1 MSLKKK
7 TEVRTGKMVREL
19 MLADEDV
26 NASLIMVYSEN
37 GVNAEIKI
45 EGLTPKCNEELFL
58 SGNVDWNKSVIYKI
72 VDFTG
77 NAEVGKVTLTAMNKN
92 NVSLQIERVM
102 WSKGTKEEVAED
114 VTEATPVEKKPAPK
128 KEVIVDVPKPVT
140 PVAKPVTKPME
151 PITSVAPTPAPPK
164 RVEPVSEKVVP
175 APSPKRV
182 EAVIEKANPAPTKK
196 EETISMTKKEAVTPA
211 PKASA
216 ETNSALQTNYVK
228 LVKKAVEVC
237 QDYELGIDVDDS
249 IESLK
254 AELTSQGIS
263 VAFDKE
269 IMDVVNRLRSL
280 QDKGIKVEKVL
291 NLL

>member
-1 MSLKKK
+1 MSVKKK
-7 TEVRTGKMVREL
+7 TQVRTGKMVREL

-92 NVSLQIERVM
+92 NVSLEVERVM
-102 WSKGTKEEVAED
+102 WSKENKEAAEQEET
-114 VTEATPVEKKPAPK
+114 VVEATPK
-128 KEVIVDVPKPVT
+128 KEVF
-140 PVAKPVTKPME
+140 
-151 PITSVAPTPAPPK
+151 
-164 RVEPVSEKVVP
+164 
-175 APSPKRV
+175 V
-182 EAVIEKANPAPTKK
+182 EAPK
-196 EETISMTKKEAVTPA
+196 AVTPA
-211 PKASA
+211 PKPVTRVETPAAPKPTPVPTPKPVSVEA
-216 ETNSALQTNYVK
+216 AVELSTPAPVKKAAPTPVTKQETAPVAPAKPKQPALTETNTKLQENYVK
-228 LVKKAVEVC
+228 LVKKTIEVC
-237 QDYELGIDVDDS
+237 QDYELGIDIDDS

-254 AELTSQGIS
+254 KELQSQGIS
-263 VAFDKE
+263 VTFDKE

>member
-1 MSLKKK
+1 MSVKKK
-7 TEVRTGKMVREL
+7 TQVRTGKMVREL

-92 NVSLQIERVM
+92 NVSLEVERVM
-102 WSKGTKEEVAED
+102 WSKENKEAAEQEET
-114 VTEATPVEKKPAPK
+114 VVEAPK
-128 KEVIVDVPKPVT
+128 
-140 PVAKPVTKPME
+140 
-151 PITSVAPTPAPPK
+151 
-164 RVEPVSEKVVP
+164 
-175 APSPKRV
+175 
-182 EAVIEKANPAPTKK
+182 
-196 EETISMTKKEAVTPA
+196 AVTPA
-211 PKASA
+211 PKPVTRVETPAAPKPTPVPTLKPVSVEA
-216 ETNSALQTNYVK
+216 AVELSTPAPVKKAVPTPVTKQETAPVAPAKPKQPALTETNTKLQENYVK
-228 LVKKAVEVC
+228 LVKKTIEVC
-237 QDYELGIDVDDS
+237 QDYELGIDIDDS

-254 AELTSQGIS
+254 QELQSQGIS
-263 VAFDKE
+263 VTFDKE

>member
-1 MSLKKK
+1 MSVKKK
-7 TEVRTGKMVREL
+7 TQVRTGKMVREL

-92 NVSLQIERVM
+92 NVSLEIERVM
-102 WSKGTKEEVAED
+102 WSKENKEAAEQEETQ
-114 VTEATPVEKKPAPK
+114 VEAAPK
-128 KEVIVDVPKPVT
+128 KEVV
-140 PVAKPVTKPME
+140 
-151 PITSVAPTPAPPK
+151 
-164 RVEPVSEKVVP
+164 
-175 APSPKRV
+175 V
-182 EAVIEKANPAPTKK
+182 EAPKA
-196 EETISMTKKEAVTPA
+196 ITPA
-211 PKASA
+211 PKPITRVETPAMAPKPTPVPTPKPVSVEA
-216 ETNSALQTNYVK
+216 AVELTTPAPVKKVVPTPVTKQETAPVAPAKPKQPALTETNSKLQENYVK
-228 LVKKAVEVC
+228 LVKKTIEVC
-237 QDYELGIDVDDS
+237 QDYELGIDIDDS

-254 AELTSQGIS
+254 EELQSQGIS
-263 VAFDKE
+263 VTFDKE
-269 IMDVVNRLRSL
+269 IMDVVSRLRSL

>member
-1 MSLKKK
+1 MSVKKK
-7 TEVRTGKMVREL
+7 TQVRTGKMVREL

-45 EGLTPKCNEELFL
+45 EGLTQKCNEELFL

-92 NVSLQIERVM
+92 NVSLEIERVM
-102 WSKGTKEEVAED
+102 WSKENKEAAEQEET
-114 VTEATPVEKKPAPK
+114 VVEATPK
-128 KEVIVDVPKPVT
+128 KEVV
-140 PVAKPVTKPME
+140 
-151 PITSVAPTPAPPK
+151 
-164 RVEPVSEKVVP
+164 
-175 APSPKRV
+175 V
-182 EAVIEKANPAPTKK
+182 EAPK
-196 EETISMTKKEAVTPA
+196 AVTPA
-211 PKASA
+211 PKPVTRVETPATAPTPKPTPAPKPVSVEA
-216 ETNSALQTNYVK
+216 AVELSTPAPVKREVPTPVTKQETAPVAPAKPKQPALTETNSKLQENYVK
-228 LVKKAVEVC
+228 LVKKTIEVC
-237 QDYELGIDVDDS
+237 QDYELGIDIDDS
-249 IESLK
+249 IEGLK
-254 AELTSQGIS
+254 EELQSQGIS
-263 VAFDKE
+263 VTFDKE

>member
-1 MSLKKK
+1 MSVKKK
-7 TEVRTGKMVREL
+7 TQVRTGKMVREL

-92 NVSLQIERVM
+92 NVSLEVERVM
-102 WSKGTKEEVAED
+102 WSKENKEAAEQEET
-114 VTEATPVEKKPAPK
+114 VVEATPK
-128 KEVIVDVPKPVT
+128 KEVV
-140 PVAKPVTKPME
+140 
-151 PITSVAPTPAPPK
+151 
-164 RVEPVSEKVVP
+164 
-175 APSPKRV
+175 V
-182 EAVIEKANPAPTKK
+182 EAPR
-196 EETISMTKKEAVTPA
+196 AVTPA
-211 PKASA
+211 PKPVTRVETPAASKPTPVPTPKPVSVEA
-216 ETNSALQTNYVK
+216 AVELSTPAPVKKAAPTPVTKQETAPVAPAKPKQPALTETNTKLQENYVK
-228 LVKKAVEVC
+228 LVKKTIEVC
-237 QDYELGIDVDDS
+237 QDYELGIDIDDS

-254 AELTSQGIS
+254 KELQSQGIS
-263 VAFDKE
+263 VTFDKE

>member
-1 MSLKKK
+1 MSVKKK
-7 TEVRTGKMVREL
+7 TQVRTGKMVREL

-92 NVSLQIERVM
+92 NVSLEIERVM
-102 WSKGTKEEVAED
+102 WSKENKEAAEQEETQ
-114 VTEATPVEKKPAPK
+114 VEAAPK
-128 KEVIVDVPKPVT
+128 KEVVVEAAKAITPAPKPVT
-140 PVAKPVTKPME
+140 RVETPAMAPKPTPVPTPKPV
-151 PITSVAPTPAPPK
+151 S
-164 RVEPVSEKVVP
+164 
-175 APSPKRV
+175 V
-182 EAVIEKANPAPTKK
+182 EAAVEL
-196 EETISMTKKEAVTPA
+196 VTPA
-211 PKASA
+211 PVKKAVPTPVTKQETA
-216 ETNSALQTNYVK
+216 PVAPAKPKQPALTETNSKLQENYVK
-228 LVKKAVEVC
+228 LVKKTIEVC
-237 QDYELGIDVDDS
+237 QDYELGIDIDDS

-254 AELTSQGIS
+254 EELQSQGIS
-263 VAFDKE
+263 VTFDKE
-269 IMDVVNRLRSL
+269 IMDVVSRLRSL

>member
-1 MSLKKK
+1 MSVKKK
-7 TEVRTGKMVREL
+7 TQVRTGKMVREL

-92 NVSLQIERVM
+92 NVSLEIERVM
-102 WSKGTKEEVAED
+102 WSKENKEAAEQEET
-114 VTEATPVEKKPAPK
+114 VVEAPPK
-128 KEVIVDVPKPVT
+128 KEVVVEAPKAVTAAPKPVT
-140 PVAKPVTKPME
+140 RVETPVAPKPTPVLAPKPVSVEAAVELSTPAPVKKEVPTPVTKQETAP
-151 PITSVAPTPAPPK
+151 VAPTKPKQPAL
-164 RVEPVSEKVVP
+164 
-175 APSPKRV
+175 
-182 EAVIEKANPAPTKK
+182 T
-196 EETISMTKKEAVTPA
+196 
-211 PKASA
+211 
-216 ETNSALQTNYVK
+216 ETNSKLQENYVK
-228 LVKKAVEVC
+228 LVKKTIEVC
-237 QDYELGIDVDDS
+237 QDYELGIDIDDS
-249 IESLK
+249 IEGLK
-254 AELTSQGIS
+254 EELQSQGIS
-263 VAFDKE
+263 VTFDKE

>member
-1 MSLKKK
+1 MSVKKK
-7 TEVRTGKMVREL
+7 TQVRTGKMVREL

-77 NAEVGKVTLTAMNKN
+77 NAEVGKVTLSAMNKN
-92 NVSLQIERVM
+92 NVSLEIERVM
-102 WSKGTKEEVAED
+102 WSKENKEAAGQEE
-114 VTEATPVEKKPAPK
+114 TPVEATPK
-128 KEVIVDVPKPVT
+128 KEVV
-140 PVAKPVTKPME
+140 
-151 PITSVAPTPAPPK
+151 
-164 RVEPVSEKVVP
+164 
-175 APSPKRV
+175 V
-182 EAVIEKANPAPTKK
+182 EAPKAG
-196 EETISMTKKEAVTPA
+196 TPA
-211 PKASA
+211 PKPITRVETPAMTPKPTPVPTPKPVSVEA
-216 ETNSALQTNYVK
+216 AVELTTPAPVKKVVPTSVTKQETVPVAPAKPKQPALTETNSKLQENYVK
-228 LVKKAVEVC
+228 LVKKTIEVC
-237 QDYELGIDVDDS
+237 QDYELGIDIDDS
-249 IESLK
+249 IEGLK
-254 AELTSQGIS
+254 EELQSQGIS
-263 VAFDKE
+263 VTFDKE

>member
-1 MSLKKK
+1 MSVKKK
-7 TEVRTGKMVREL
+7 TQVRTGKMVREL

-92 NVSLQIERVM
+92 NVSLEVERVM
-102 WSKGTKEEVAED
+102 WSKENKEAAEQEET
-114 VTEATPVEKKPAPK
+114 VVEATPNKEVVVEAPK
-128 KEVIVDVPKPVT
+128 
-140 PVAKPVTKPME
+140 
-151 PITSVAPTPAPPK
+151 
-164 RVEPVSEKVVP
+164 
-175 APSPKRV
+175 
-182 EAVIEKANPAPTKK
+182 
-196 EETISMTKKEAVTPA
+196 AVTPA
-211 PKASA
+211 PKPIMRVETPAAPKPTPVPTPKSVSVEA
-216 ETNSALQTNYVK
+216 AIELSTPAPVKKAVPTPVTKQETAPVTPVKPKQPALTETNTKLQENYVK
-228 LVKKAVEVC
+228 LVKKTIEVC
-237 QDYELGIDVDDS
+237 QDYELGIDIDDS
-249 IESLK
+249 IEGLK
-254 AELTSQGIS
+254 KELQSQGIS
-263 VAFDKE
+263 VTFDKE

>member
-1 MSLKKK
+1 MSVKKK
-7 TEVRTGKMVREL
+7 TQVRTGKMVREL

-77 NAEVGKVTLTAMNKN
+77 NAEVGKVTLAAMNKN
-92 NVSLQIERVM
+92 NVSLEVERVM
-102 WSKGTKEEVAED
+102 WSKENKEAAEQEET
-114 VTEATPVEKKPAPK
+114 VVEATPK
-128 KEVIVDVPKPVT
+128 KEVV
-140 PVAKPVTKPME
+140 
-151 PITSVAPTPAPPK
+151 
-164 RVEPVSEKVVP
+164 
-175 APSPKRV
+175 V
-182 EAVIEKANPAPTKK
+182 EAPK
-196 EETISMTKKEAVTPA
+196 AVTPA
-211 PKASA
+211 PKPVTRVETPAASKPTPVPTPKPVSVEA
-216 ETNSALQTNYVK
+216 AVELSTPAPVKKAAPTPVTKQETAPVAPAKPKQPALTETNTKLQENYVK
-228 LVKKAVEVC
+228 LVKKTIEVC
-237 QDYELGIDVDDS
+237 QDYELGIDIDDS

-254 AELTSQGIS
+254 KELQSQGIS
-263 VAFDKE
+263 VTFDKE

>member
-1 MSLKKK
+1 MSVKKK
-7 TEVRTGKMVREL
+7 TQVRTGKMVREL

-92 NVSLQIERVM
+92 NVSLEVERVM
-102 WSKGTKEEVAED
+102 WSKENKEAAEQEET
-114 VTEATPVEKKPAPK
+114 VVEPTPK
-128 KEVIVDVPKPVT
+128 KEVV
-140 PVAKPVTKPME
+140 
-151 PITSVAPTPAPPK
+151 
-164 RVEPVSEKVVP
+164 
-175 APSPKRV
+175 V
-182 EAVIEKANPAPTKK
+182 EAPK
-196 EETISMTKKEAVTPA
+196 AVTPA
-211 PKASA
+211 PKPVTRVETPVAPKPTPVPTPKPVSVEA
-216 ETNSALQTNYVK
+216 AVELSTPAPVKKAVPTPVTKQETAPVAPAKPKQPALTETNTKLQENYVK
-228 LVKKAVEVC
+228 LVKKTIEVC
-237 QDYELGIDVDDS
+237 QDYELGIDIDDS

-254 AELTSQGIS
+254 QELQSQGIS
-263 VAFDKE
+263 VTFDKE

>member
-1 MSLKKK
+1 MSVKKK
-7 TEVRTGKMVREL
+7 TQVRTGKMVREL

-92 NVSLQIERVM
+92 NVSLEIERVM
-102 WSKGTKEEVAED
+102 WSKENKEAAEQEET
-114 VTEATPVEKKPAPK
+114 VVEATPK
-128 KEVIVDVPKPVT
+128 KEVVIEAPKAVTRVETPAAPKPTPVPTPKPVSVEAAVELST
-140 PVAKPVTKPME
+140 PAPVKKAVPTPVTKQE
-151 PITSVAPTPAPPK
+151 TATVAPAKPKQPAL
-164 RVEPVSEKVVP
+164 
-175 APSPKRV
+175 
-182 EAVIEKANPAPTKK
+182 T
-196 EETISMTKKEAVTPA
+196 
-211 PKASA
+211 
-216 ETNSALQTNYVK
+216 ETNTKLQENYVK
-228 LVKKAVEVC
+228 LVKKTIEVC
-237 QDYELGIDVDDS
+237 QDYELGIDIDDS

-254 AELTSQGIS
+254 EELQSQGIS
-263 VAFDKE
+263 VTFDKE

>member
-7 TEVRTGKMVREL
+7 TQVRTGKMVREL

-58 SGNVDWNKSVIYKI
+58 SGKVDWNKSVIYKI

-77 NAEVGKVTLTAMNKN
+77 NAEVGKVTLSAMNKN

-102 WSKGTKEEVAED
+102 WSKETKEEVAELTD
-114 VTEATPVEKKPAPK
+114 NTLSVVEAPTPK
-128 KEVIVDVPKPVT
+128 KEAIVETSKEVT
-140 PVAKPVTKPME
+140 PVTKPVVN
-151 PITSVAPTPAPPK
+151 VAPTQASISKPVHPDPVVKTTPKPVQKEVVAPTTAQKVVTVSTP
-164 RVEPVSEKVVP
+164 VEPTSSVKQPATNQPNSELQ
-175 APSPKRV
+175 
-182 EAVIEKANPAPTKK
+182 EK
-196 EETISMTKKEAVTPA
+196 
-211 PKASA
+211 
-216 ETNSALQTNYVK
+216 YVR
-228 LVKKAVEVC
+228 LVKQAVDVC
-237 QDYELGIDVDDS
+237 QDYELGMDVDDS
-249 IESLK
+249 IENLK
-254 AELTSQGIS
+254 NELQKQGIS
-263 VAFDKE
+263 VAFDAE

-280 QDKGIKVEKVL
+280 KKKGIKVEKVL

>member
-1 MSLKKK
+1 MSVKKK
-7 TEVRTGKMVREL
+7 TQVRTGKMVREL

-92 NVSLQIERVM
+92 NVSLEIERVM
-102 WSKGTKEEVAED
+102 WSKENKEAAEQEET
-114 VTEATPVEKKPAPK
+114 VVEAPK
-128 KEVIVDVPKPVT
+128 
-140 PVAKPVTKPME
+140 
-151 PITSVAPTPAPPK
+151 
-164 RVEPVSEKVVP
+164 
-175 APSPKRV
+175 
-182 EAVIEKANPAPTKK
+182 
-196 EETISMTKKEAVTPA
+196 AVTPA
-211 PKASA
+211 PKPVTRVETPAAPKPTPVPTPKPVSVEAAMELSTPAPVKKAVPTPVTKQESA
-216 ETNSALQTNYVK
+216 PVAPAKPKQSALTETNTKLQENYVK
-228 LVKKAVEVC
+228 LVKKTIEVC
-237 QDYELGIDVDDS
+237 QDYELGIDIDDS

-254 AELTSQGIS
+254 EELQSQGIS
-263 VAFDKE
+263 VTFDKE
-269 IMDVVNRLRSL
+269 IMDVVSRLRSL

>member
-1 MSLKKK
+1 MSVKKK
-7 TEVRTGKMVREL
+7 TQVRTGKMVREL

-92 NVSLQIERVM
+92 NVSLEIERVM
-102 WSKGTKEEVAED
+102 WSKENKEAAEQEETQ
-114 VTEATPVEKKPAPK
+114 VEAAPK
-128 KEVIVDVPKPVT
+128 KEVVVEAPKAITPAPKPVT
-140 PVAKPVTKPME
+140 RVETPAMAPKPTPVPTPKPVSVEAAVELATPVTKQETAP
-151 PITSVAPTPAPPK
+151 VAPAKPKQPAL
-164 RVEPVSEKVVP
+164 
-175 APSPKRV
+175 
-182 EAVIEKANPAPTKK
+182 T
-196 EETISMTKKEAVTPA
+196 
-211 PKASA
+211 
-216 ETNSALQTNYVK
+216 ETNSKLQENYVK
-228 LVKKAVEVC
+228 LVKKTIEVC
-237 QDYELGIDVDDS
+237 QDYELGIDIDDS

-254 AELTSQGIS
+254 EELQSQGIS
-263 VAFDKE
+263 VTFDKE
-269 IMDVVNRLRSL
+269 IMDVVSRLRSL

>member
-1 MSLKKK
+1 MSVKKK
-7 TEVRTGKMVREL
+7 TQVRTGKMVREL

-92 NVSLQIERVM
+92 NVSLEVERVM
-102 WSKGTKEEVAED
+102 WSKENKEAAEQEET
-114 VTEATPVEKKPAPK
+114 VVEATPK
-128 KEVIVDVPKPVT
+128 KEVVVEAPKAVIPAPKPITRVETPAAPKPTPVPTPKSVSVEAATELSTPAPVKKAVPTPVTKQETAPVT
-140 PVAKPVTKPME
+140 PVKPKQ
-151 PITSVAPTPAPPK
+151 PAL
-164 RVEPVSEKVVP
+164 
-175 APSPKRV
+175 
-182 EAVIEKANPAPTKK
+182 T
-196 EETISMTKKEAVTPA
+196 
-211 PKASA
+211 
-216 ETNSALQTNYVK
+216 ETNTKLQENYVK
-228 LVKKAVEVC
+228 LVKKTIEVC
-237 QDYELGIDVDDS
+237 QDYELGIDIDDS
-249 IESLK
+249 IEGLK
-254 AELTSQGIS
+254 KELQSQGIS
-263 VAFDKE
+263 VTFDKE

>member
-1 MSLKKK
+1 MSVKKK
-7 TEVRTGKMVREL
+7 TQVRTGKMVREL

-92 NVSLQIERVM
+92 NVSLEIERVM
-102 WSKGTKEEVAED
+102 WSKENKEAAEQEE
-114 VTEATPVEKKPAPK
+114 TQIEAAPK
-128 KEVIVDVPKPVT
+128 KEVVVEAPKAITPAPKPVT
-140 PVAKPVTKPME
+140 RVETPAMAPKPTPVPTPKPV
-151 PITSVAPTPAPPK
+151 S
-164 RVEPVSEKVVP
+164 
-175 APSPKRV
+175 V
-182 EAVIEKANPAPTKK
+182 EAAVEL
-196 EETISMTKKEAVTPA
+196 VTPA
-211 PKASA
+211 PVKKAVPTPVTKQETA
-216 ETNSALQTNYVK
+216 PVAPAKPKQPALTETNSKLQENYVK
-228 LVKKAVEVC
+228 LVKKTIEVC
-237 QDYELGIDVDDS
+237 QDYELGIDIDDS

-254 AELTSQGIS
+254 EELQSQGIS
-263 VAFDKE
+263 VTFDKE

>member
-1 MSLKKK
+1 MSVKKK
-7 TEVRTGKMVREL
+7 TQVRTGKMVREL

-92 NVSLQIERVM
+92 NVSLEVERVM
-102 WSKGTKEEVAED
+102 WSKENKEAAEQEET
-114 VTEATPVEKKPAPK
+114 VVEAPK
-128 KEVIVDVPKPVT
+128 
-140 PVAKPVTKPME
+140 
-151 PITSVAPTPAPPK
+151 
-164 RVEPVSEKVVP
+164 
-175 APSPKRV
+175 
-182 EAVIEKANPAPTKK
+182 
-196 EETISMTKKEAVTPA
+196 AVTPA
-211 PKASA
+211 PKPITRVETPAAPKPTPVPTPKSVNVEA
-216 ETNSALQTNYVK
+216 AIELSTPAPVKKAVPTPVTKQETAPVTPIKPKQPALTETNTKLQENYVK
-228 LVKKAVEVC
+228 LVKKTIEVC
-237 QDYELGIDVDDS
+237 QDYELGIDIDDS
-249 IESLK
+249 IEGLK
-254 AELTSQGIS
+254 KELQSQGIS
-263 VAFDKE
+263 VTFDKE

>member
-1 MSLKKK
+1 MSVKKK
-7 TEVRTGKMVREL
+7 TQVRTGKMVREL

-92 NVSLQIERVM
+92 NVSLEIERVM
-102 WSKGTKEEVAED
+102 WSKENKEAAEQEET
-114 VTEATPVEKKPAPK
+114 VVEATPK
-128 KEVIVDVPKPVT
+128 KEVVVEAPKAIAPAPKPVT
-140 PVAKPVTKPME
+140 RVETPVAPKPTPVPTPKPVSVEAAVELSTPAPVKKAAPTPVTKQETAP
-151 PITSVAPTPAPPK
+151 VAPAKPKQPAL
-164 RVEPVSEKVVP
+164 
-175 APSPKRV
+175 
-182 EAVIEKANPAPTKK
+182 T
-196 EETISMTKKEAVTPA
+196 
-211 PKASA
+211 
-216 ETNSALQTNYVK
+216 ETNTKLQENYVK
-228 LVKKAVEVC
+228 LVKKTIEVC
-237 QDYELGIDVDDS
+237 QDYELGIDIDDS

-254 AELTSQGIS
+254 KELQSQGIS
-263 VAFDKE
+263 VTFDKE

>member
-1 MSLKKK
+1 MSVKKK
-7 TEVRTGKMVREL
+7 TQVRTGKMVREL

-92 NVSLQIERVM
+92 NVSLEVERVM
-102 WSKGTKEEVAED
+102 WSKENKEAAEQEETVVD
-114 VTEATPVEKKPAPK
+114 ATPK
-128 KEVIVDVPKPVT
+128 KEVV
-140 PVAKPVTKPME
+140 
-151 PITSVAPTPAPPK
+151 
-164 RVEPVSEKVVP
+164 
-175 APSPKRV
+175 V
-182 EAVIEKANPAPTKK
+182 EAPK
-196 EETISMTKKEAVTPA
+196 AVTPA
-211 PKASA
+211 PKPITRVETPATPKPTPVPTPKPVSVEA
-216 ETNSALQTNYVK
+216 AVELSTPTPVKKAVPTPVTKQETAPVAPVKPKQPALTETNTKLQENYVK
-228 LVKKAVEVC
+228 LVKKTIEVC
-237 QDYELGIDVDDS
+237 QDYELGIDIDDS

-254 AELTSQGIS
+254 KELQSQGIS
-263 VAFDKE
+263 VTFDKE

>member
-1 MSLKKK
+1 MSVKKK
-7 TEVRTGKMVREL
+7 TQVRTGKMVREL

-92 NVSLQIERVM
+92 NVSLEIERVM
-102 WSKGTKEEVAED
+102 WSKENKEAAEQEETQ
-114 VTEATPVEKKPAPK
+114 VEAAPK
-128 KEVIVDVPKPVT
+128 KEVVVEAPKAITPAPKPVT
-140 PVAKPVTKPME
+140 RVETPAMAPKPTPVPTPKPVSVEAAVAPVAPAKPKQ
-151 PITSVAPTPAPPK
+151 PAL
-164 RVEPVSEKVVP
+164 
-175 APSPKRV
+175 
-182 EAVIEKANPAPTKK
+182 T
-196 EETISMTKKEAVTPA
+196 
-211 PKASA
+211 
-216 ETNSALQTNYVK
+216 ETNSKLQENYVK
-228 LVKKAVEVC
+228 LVKKTIEVC
-237 QDYELGIDVDDS
+237 QDYELGIDIDDS

-254 AELTSQGIS
+254 EELQSQGIS
-263 VAFDKE
+263 VTFDKE

>member
-1 MSLKKK
+1 MSVKKK
-7 TEVRTGKMVREL
+7 TQVRTGKMVREL

-92 NVSLQIERVM
+92 NVSLEVERVM
-102 WSKGTKEEVAED
+102 WSKENKEAAEQEET
-114 VTEATPVEKKPAPK
+114 VVEATPK
-128 KEVIVDVPKPVT
+128 KEVV
-140 PVAKPVTKPME
+140 
-151 PITSVAPTPAPPK
+151 
-164 RVEPVSEKVVP
+164 
-175 APSPKRV
+175 V
-182 EAVIEKANPAPTKK
+182 EAPKV
-196 EETISMTKKEAVTPA
+196 VTPA
-211 PKASA
+211 PKPVTRVDTPAAPKPTPVPTPKPVSVEA
-216 ETNSALQTNYVK
+216 AVELSTPAPVKKAAPTPVTKQETAPVAPAKPKQPALTETNTKLQENYVK
-228 LVKKAVEVC
+228 LVKKTIEVC
-237 QDYELGIDVDDS
+237 QDYELGIDIDDS

-254 AELTSQGIS
+254 KELQSQGIS
-263 VAFDKE
+263 VTFDKE

>member
-1 MSLKKK
+1 MSVKKK
-7 TEVRTGKMVREL
+7 TQVRTGKMVREL

-92 NVSLQIERVM
+92 NVSLEIERVM
-102 WSKGTKEEVAED
+102 WSKENKEAAEQEETQ
-114 VTEATPVEKKPAPK
+114 VEAAPK
-128 KEVIVDVPKPVT
+128 KEVVVEAPKAITPAPKPVT
-140 PVAKPVTKPME
+140 RVETPAMAPKPV
-151 PITSVAPTPAPPK
+151 S
-164 RVEPVSEKVVP
+164 
-175 APSPKRV
+175 V
-182 EAVIEKANPAPTKK
+182 EAAVEL
-196 EETISMTKKEAVTPA
+196 VTPA
-211 PKASA
+211 PVKKAVPTPVTKQETA
-216 ETNSALQTNYVK
+216 PVAPAKPKQPALTETNSKLQENYVK
-228 LVKKAVEVC
+228 LVKKTIEVC
-237 QDYELGIDVDDS
+237 QDYELGIDIDDS

-254 AELTSQGIS
+254 EELQSQGIS
-263 VAFDKE
+263 VTFDKE
-269 IMDVVNRLRSL
+269 IMDVVSRLRSL

>member
-1 MSLKKK
+1 MSVKKK
-7 TEVRTGKMVREL
+7 TQVRTGKMVREL

-92 NVSLQIERVM
+92 NVSLEIERVM
-102 WSKGTKEEVAED
+102 WSKENKEAAEQEETQ
-114 VTEATPVEKKPAPK
+114 VEAAPK
-128 KEVIVDVPKPVT
+128 KEVVVEAPKAITHAPKPVT
-140 PVAKPVTKPME
+140 RVETPAMAPKPTPVPTPKPV
-151 PITSVAPTPAPPK
+151 S
-164 RVEPVSEKVVP
+164 
-175 APSPKRV
+175 V
-182 EAVIEKANPAPTKK
+182 EAAVEL
-196 EETISMTKKEAVTPA
+196 VTPA
-211 PKASA
+211 PVKKAVPTPVTKQETA
-216 ETNSALQTNYVK
+216 PVAPAKPKQPALTETNSKLQENYVK
-228 LVKKAVEVC
+228 LVKKTIEVC
-237 QDYELGIDVDDS
+237 QDYELGIDIDDS

-254 AELTSQGIS
+254 EELQSQGIS
-263 VAFDKE
+263 VTFDKE
-269 IMDVVNRLRSL
+269 IMDVVSRLRSL

>member
-1 MSLKKK
+1 MSVKKK
-7 TEVRTGKMVREL
+7 TQVRTGKMVREL

-92 NVSLQIERVM
+92 NVSLEIERVM
-102 WSKGTKEEVAED
+102 WSKENKEVAEQEETQ
-114 VTEATPVEKKPAPK
+114 VEAAPK
-128 KEVIVDVPKPVT
+128 KEVVVEAPKAITPAPKPVT
-140 PVAKPVTKPME
+140 RVETPAMAPKPTPVPTPKPV
-151 PITSVAPTPAPPK
+151 S
-164 RVEPVSEKVVP
+164 
-175 APSPKRV
+175 V
-182 EAVIEKANPAPTKK
+182 EAAVEL
-196 EETISMTKKEAVTPA
+196 VTPA
-211 PKASA
+211 PVKKAVPTPVTKQETA
-216 ETNSALQTNYVK
+216 PVAPAKPKQPALTETNSKLQENYVK
-228 LVKKAVEVC
+228 LVKKTIEVC
-237 QDYELGIDVDDS
+237 QDYELGIDIDDS

-254 AELTSQGIS
+254 EELQSQGIS
-263 VAFDKE
+263 VTFDKE

>member
-1 MSLKKK
+1 MSVKKK
-7 TEVRTGKMVREL
+7 TQVRTGKMVREL

-92 NVSLQIERVM
+92 NVSLEIERVM
-102 WSKGTKEEVAED
+102 WSKENKEAAEQEET
-114 VTEATPVEKKPAPK
+114 VVEATPK
-128 KEVIVDVPKPVT
+128 KEVV
-140 PVAKPVTKPME
+140 
-151 PITSVAPTPAPPK
+151 
-164 RVEPVSEKVVP
+164 
-175 APSPKRV
+175 V
-182 EAVIEKANPAPTKK
+182 EAPK
-196 EETISMTKKEAVTPA
+196 AVTPA
-211 PKASA
+211 PKPITRVETPATAPTPKPTPAPKPVSVEA
-216 ETNSALQTNYVK
+216 AVELSTPAPVKREVPTPVTKQETAPVAPAKPKQPALTETNSKLQENYVK
-228 LVKKAVEVC
+228 LVKKTIEVC
-237 QDYELGIDVDDS
+237 QDYELGIDIDDS
-249 IESLK
+249 IEGLK
-254 AELTSQGIS
+254 KVLQSQGIS
-263 VAFDKE
+263 VTFDKE

>member
-1 MSLKKK
+1 MSVKKK
-7 TEVRTGKMVREL
+7 TQVRTGKMVREL

-92 NVSLQIERVM
+92 NVSLEIERVM
-102 WSKGTKEEVAED
+102 WSKENKEAAEQEET
-114 VTEATPVEKKPAPK
+114 VVEAPK
-128 KEVIVDVPKPVT
+128 
-140 PVAKPVTKPME
+140 
-151 PITSVAPTPAPPK
+151 
-164 RVEPVSEKVVP
+164 
-175 APSPKRV
+175 
-182 EAVIEKANPAPTKK
+182 
-196 EETISMTKKEAVTPA
+196 AVTPA
-211 PKASA
+211 PKPVMRVETPAITPKPTPVPTPKSVSVEA
-216 ETNSALQTNYVK
+216 AVELSTPAPVKKAVPTPVTKQETAPVTPAKPKQPALTETNTKLQENYVK
-228 LVKKAVEVC
+228 LVKKTIEVC
-237 QDYELGIDVDDS
+237 QDYELGIDIDDS
-249 IESLK
+249 IEGLK
-254 AELTSQGIS
+254 KELQSQGIS
-263 VAFDKE
+263 VTFDKE

>member
-1 MSLKKK
+1 MSVKKK
-7 TEVRTGKMVREL
+7 TQVRTGKMVREL

-92 NVSLQIERVM
+92 NVSLEIERVM
-102 WSKGTKEEVAED
+102 WSKENKEAAEQEET
-114 VTEATPVEKKPAPK
+114 VVEATPKKDVVVEAPK
-128 KEVIVDVPKPVT
+128 
-140 PVAKPVTKPME
+140 
-151 PITSVAPTPAPPK
+151 
-164 RVEPVSEKVVP
+164 
-175 APSPKRV
+175 
-182 EAVIEKANPAPTKK
+182 
-196 EETISMTKKEAVTPA
+196 AVTPA
-211 PKASA
+211 PKPITRVETPAAPKPTPVPTPKSVSVEA
-216 ETNSALQTNYVK
+216 ATELSTPAPVKKAVPTPVTKQETAPVTPAKPKQPALTETNTKLQENYVK
-228 LVKKAVEVC
+228 LVKKTIEVC
-237 QDYELGIDVDDS
+237 QDYELGIDIDDS
-249 IESLK
+249 IEGLK
-254 AELTSQGIS
+254 KELQSQGIS
-263 VAFDKE
+263 VTFDKE

>member
-1 MSLKKK
+1 MSVKKK
-7 TEVRTGKMVREL
+7 TQVRTGKMVREL

-92 NVSLQIERVM
+92 NVSLEIERVM
-102 WSKGTKEEVAED
+102 WSKENKEAAEQEET
-114 VTEATPVEKKPAPK
+114 VVEATPK
-128 KEVIVDVPKPVT
+128 KEVVVEAPKAVTAAPKPVT
-140 PVAKPVTKPME
+140 RVETPVAPKPTPVLAPKPVSVEAAVELSTPAPVKREVPTPVTKQETAP
-151 PITSVAPTPAPPK
+151 VAPAKPKQPAL
-164 RVEPVSEKVVP
+164 
-175 APSPKRV
+175 
-182 EAVIEKANPAPTKK
+182 T
-196 EETISMTKKEAVTPA
+196 
-211 PKASA
+211 
-216 ETNSALQTNYVK
+216 ETNSKLQENYVK
-228 LVKKAVEVC
+228 LVKKTIEVC
-237 QDYELGIDVDDS
+237 QDYELGIDIDDS
-249 IESLK
+249 IEGLK
-254 AELTSQGIS
+254 EELQSQGIS
-263 VAFDKE
+263 VTFDKE

>member
-1 MSLKKK
+1 MSVKKK
-7 TEVRTGKMVREL
+7 TQVRTGKMVREL

-92 NVSLQIERVM
+92 NVSLEVERVM
-102 WSKGTKEEVAED
+102 WSKENKEAAEQEET
-114 VTEATPVEKKPAPK
+114 VVEATPK
-128 KEVIVDVPKPVT
+128 KEVV
-140 PVAKPVTKPME
+140 
-151 PITSVAPTPAPPK
+151 
-164 RVEPVSEKVVP
+164 
-175 APSPKRV
+175 V
-182 EAVIEKANPAPTKK
+182 EAPK
-196 EETISMTKKEAVTPA
+196 AVTPA
-211 PKASA
+211 LKPVTRVETPAITPKPTPVPTPKSVSVEAALELSTPA
-216 ETNSALQTNYVK
+216 PVKKSVPTPVTKQETAPVTPAKPKQPALTETNTKLQENYVK
-228 LVKKAVEVC
+228 LVKKTIEVC
-237 QDYELGIDVDDS
+237 QDYELGIDIDDS
-249 IESLK
+249 IEGLK
-254 AELTSQGIS
+254 KELQSQGIS
-263 VAFDKE
+263 VTFDKE

>member
-1 MSLKKK
+1 MSVKKK
-7 TEVRTGKMVREL
+7 TQVRTGKMVREL

-92 NVSLQIERVM
+92 NVSLEVERVM
-102 WSKGTKEEVAED
+102 WSKENKEAAEQEET
-114 VTEATPVEKKPAPK
+114 VVEAPK
-128 KEVIVDVPKPVT
+128 AVAPAPKPVT
-140 PVAKPVTKPME
+140 RVETPAAPKPTPVPTPKPVSVEAAVELSTPAPVKKAAPTPVTKQETAP
-151 PITSVAPTPAPPK
+151 VAPAKPKQPAL
-164 RVEPVSEKVVP
+164 
-175 APSPKRV
+175 
-182 EAVIEKANPAPTKK
+182 T
-196 EETISMTKKEAVTPA
+196 
-211 PKASA
+211 
-216 ETNSALQTNYVK
+216 ETNTKLQENYVK
-228 LVKKAVEVC
+228 LVKKTIEVC
-237 QDYELGIDVDDS
+237 QDYELGIDIDDS

-254 AELTSQGIS
+254 KELQSQGIS
-263 VAFDKE
+263 VTFDKE